1 MDNHSIEVGEESVS
15 PVIATILMVAVTVVL
30 AGIMYSW
37 ASQLASNQPEL
48 VTLNSYETRDAVTN
62 ISDGDSDALIN
73 VNFFN
78 APDNLKWPNLRFS
91 ITSEAQTGKANHG
104 TVPSQDNHST
114 FTLLFIDGV
123 YFCVYIYILAALFTS
138 LCSVNDLSYNRM

>member
-48 VTLNSYETRDAVTN
+48 VTLNSYETSDAVTN

-73 VNFFN
+73 VNF
-78 APDNLKWPNLRFS
+78 L
-91 ITSEAQTGKANHG
+91 
-104 TVPSQDNHST
+104 
-114 FTLLFIDGV
+114 TLLTI
-123 YFCVYIYILAALFTS
+123 
-138 LCSVNDLSYNRM
+138 

>member
-1 MDNHSIEVGEESVS
+1 MDNHSIEVSEESVS

-73 VNFFN
+73 INFFN

-91 ITSEAQTGKANHG
+91 ITSEAGI
-104 TVPSQDNHST
+104 
-114 FTLLFIDGV
+114 FT
-123 YFCVYIYILAALFTS
+123 C
-138 LCSVNDLSYNRM
+138 